1 MDVYHIFAD
10 HTEETDARTFA
21 TKMRV
26 FLDHMVAMGRMESY
40 RLTRMKLGFR
50 SMDMPEFHIAMDFR
64 NMQQLDDA
72 MTAILRNEESI
83 EEDHVA
89 FNQLVDVETIQ
100 HFLYRDFPDN
110 LEDV

>member
-10 HTEETDARTFA
+10 HNEDVDAHEFA
-21 TKMRV
+21 NKMRV
-26 FLDHMVAMGRMESY
+26 FLDNMVSMGRMESY

-50 SMDMPEFHIAMDFR
+50 SMDLPEFHIMMDFR

-72 MTAILRNEESI
+72 MTAVLRNEQNI
-83 EEDHVA
+83 EDSHVA

-110 LEDV
+110 V

>member
-10 HTEETDARTFA
+10 HNEDVDAHEFA

-26 FLDHMVAMGRMESY
+26 FLDNMVAMGKMESY

-50 SMDMPEFHIAMDFR
+50 SMDLPEFHIMMDFK

-72 MTAILRNEESI
+72 MTAVLRNENSI
-83 EEDHVA
+83 EDSHVA